1 MSSFDFDA
9 EPGLVARMKIFGVG
23 GAGKNAVNHMV
34 EAGVPGVD
42 FVVANTDSQDL
53 AGSNVKYKIQLGHE
67 ITRGL
72 GAGANP
78 DVGRKAAEESRDLIA
93 EHLTDI
99 DMVFITAGMGGG
111 TGTGAAPV
119 IAQIAKEL
127 GVLAVGIVTKPFS
140 FEGSKRTT
148 NAETGLAGLKE
159 HVDTVVTIPNQKL
172 KEAVSRK
179 SSYKDAL
186 KVADEVLLQ
195 ATRGISDLV
204 ILPGLINLDFAD
216 IKTTMENKGEALMG
230 TGEASGEKRAL
241 EASERAMKHP
251 LLEDMEIDGAK
262 DILLNITG
270 GHDLTLFDVEEVMT
284 TVQAAAG
291 HTNIIMGTVLDESF
305 EDKIRV
311 TLIATGLDQAPGSAD
326 EMLTRNIL
334 KFQPDRPNEM
344 ENSALQRVKRNG
356 FETEEVVT
364 IGDPADDVLDS
375 NALNVPTY
383 MRRRRAFGS

>member
-1 MSSFDFDA
+1 MSTFDFDA
-9 EPGLVARMKIFGVG
+9 EPGLLARMKIVGVG

-34 EAGVPGVD
+34 EIGVPGVD
-42 FVVANTDSQDL
+42 FLVANTDAQDL
-53 AGSNVKYKIQLGHE
+53 AGSNVKYKIQLGQE

-78 DVGRKAAEESRDLIA
+78 DVGRKAAEESRDAIA

-111 TGTGAAPV
+111 TGSGAAPV

-127 GVLAVGIVTKPFS
+127 GVLAVGVVTKPFA
-140 FEGSKRTT
+140 FEGPKRAA

-159 HVDTVVTIPNQKL
+159 HVDTVVIIPNQKL
-172 KEAVSRK
+172 KEAVSRNT
-179 SSYKDAL
+179 SFKDAL

-204 ILPGLINLDFAD
+204 TLPGLINVDFAD
-216 IKTTMENKGEALMG
+216 IRTTMENKGEALMG
-230 TGEASGEKRAL
+230 TGEAEGDKRAL
-241 EASERAMKHP
+241 EAAERAMRHP
-251 LLEDMEIDGAK
+251 LLADMDIDGAR
-262 DILLNITG
+262 DILLNISG
-270 GHDLTLFDVEEVMT
+270 GQDMTLFEVEEVMT

-291 HTNIIMGTVLDESF
+291 HTNIIMGTVLDESL
-305 EDKIRV
+305 EGRIRV
-311 TLIATGLDQAPGSAD
+311 TLIATGLDQAVSSPD

-334 KFQPDRPNEM
+334 KFQPDRPDEL
-344 ENSALQRVKRNG
+344 ETPAFQRVKRNG
-356 FETEEVVT
+356 FDTEEVAV
-364 IGDPADDVLDS
+364 GDPADDAVDNNGLD
-375 NALNVPTY
+375 VPTY

>member
-1 MSSFDFDA
+1 MSTFDFDA
-9 EPGLVARMKIFGVG
+9 EPGLFARMKIFGVG

-34 EAGVPGVD
+34 EAGVPGVE
-42 FVVANTDSQDL
+42 FVVANTDAQDL

-93 EHLTDI
+93 EHLNDI

-119 IAQIAKEL
+119 IAQIAKEQ
-127 GVLAVGIVTKPFS
+127 GVLAVGVVTKPFA
-140 FEGSKRTT
+140 FEGPKRAA

-159 HVDTVVTIPNQKL
+159 HVDTVVIIPNQKL
-172 KEAVSRK
+172 KEAVSRNT
-179 SSYKDAL
+179 SFKDAL

-204 ILPGLINLDFAD
+204 TLPGLINVDFAD
-216 IKTTMENKGEALMG
+216 IRTTMENKGEALMG
-230 TGEASGEKRAL
+230 TGEASGDKRAM
-241 EASERAMKHP
+241 EAADRAMKHP
-251 LLEDMEIDGAK
+251 LLEDMEIDGTK

-270 GHDLTLFDVEEVMT
+270 GEDMTLFEVEEVMT
-284 TVQAAAG
+284 TIQAAAG
-291 HTNIIMGTVLDESF
+291 HTNIIMGTVLDETL
-305 EDKIRV
+305 EGKVRV
-311 TLIATGLDQAPGSAD
+311 TLIATGLDHALNSPD
-326 EMLTRNIL
+326 DMLTRNIL
-334 KFQPDRPNEM
+334 KFQPERPNEL
-344 ENSALQRVKRNG
+344 ETPAFQRVKRNG
-356 FETEEVVT
+356 FETEEVAV
-364 IGDPADDVLDS
+364 GDPSDDAVDGNGLD
-375 NALNVPTY
+375 VPTY

>member
-1 MSSFDFDA
+1 MSTFDFDA
-9 EPGLVARMKIFGVG
+9 EPGLFARMKIIGVG

-34 EAGVPGVD
+34 EVGVPGVD
-42 FVVANTDSQDL
+42 FLVANTDAQDL
-53 AGSNVKYKIQLGHE
+53 ASSNVKHKIQLGHE

-78 DVGRKAAEESRDLIA
+78 DVGRKAAEESRDVIA

-127 GVLAVGIVTKPFS
+127 GVLAVGVVTKPFA
-140 FEGSKRTT
+140 FEGPKRAA
-148 NAETGLAGLKE
+148 NAETGLTALKE
-159 HVDTVVTIPNQKL
+159 HVDTVVIIPNQKL
-172 KEAVSRK
+172 KEAVSHTTTF
-179 SSYKDAL
+179 KDAL

-204 ILPGLINLDFAD
+204 TLPGLINVDYAD
-216 IKTTMENKGEALMG
+216 IRTTMENKGEALMG
-230 TGEASGEKRAL
+230 TGESEGDKRAL
-241 EASERAMKHP
+241 EAAERAMNHP
-251 LLEDMEIDGAK
+251 LLADMDIDGAK
-262 DILLNITG
+262 DILLNISG
-270 GHDLTLFDVEEVMT
+270 GQDMTLFEVEEVMT

-291 HTNIIMGTVLDESF
+291 HTNIIMGTVLDESL
-305 EDKIRV
+305 EGSIRV
-311 TLIATGLDQAPGSAD
+311 TLIATGLDQAMSSPD

-334 KFQPDRPNEM
+334 KFQPDRPE
-344 ENSALQRVKRNG
+344 EIETPAFQRVKRNG
-356 FETEEVVT
+356 FETEEVAV
-364 IGDPADDVLDS
+364 GDPSDDAVDNNGLD
-375 NALNVPTY
+375 VPTY